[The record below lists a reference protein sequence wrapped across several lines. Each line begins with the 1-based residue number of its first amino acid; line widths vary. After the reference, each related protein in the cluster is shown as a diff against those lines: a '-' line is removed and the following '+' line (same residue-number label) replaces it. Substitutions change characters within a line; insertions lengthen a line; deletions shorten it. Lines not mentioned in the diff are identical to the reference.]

1 MGGCPL
7 GTFEDVSDRRLKT
20 AHKTARKMVSFHNNS
35 LLLVEDDSND
45 VFLIK
50 RAFRRAKLTVPVSV
64 VSDGDAAIGYLQGTK
79 GYSDRTVHP
88 MPSLILLDLKLPRR
102 SGLEVLE
109 WIRAQP
115 GLRRI
120 PVIVLTSSQERA
132 DVDKAYEVGVNSY
145 LVKPVTF
152 DDLSD
157 MAQRIEHY
165 WLNINQYPSVC
176 AS

>member
-1 MGGCPL
+1 M
-7 GTFEDVSDRRLKT
+7 TSLK
-20 AHKTARKMVSFHNNS
+20 NNNG

-50 RAFRRAKLTVPVSV
+50 RAFKRANFTVPVSV
-64 VSDGDAAIGYLQGTK
+64 VSDGDAAVGYLNGAND
-79 GYSDRTVHP
+79 YSDRTQYP
-88 MPSLILLDLKLPRR
+88 LPSLILLDLKLPRR

-109 WIRAQP
+109 WLRKQP

-120 PVIVLTSSQERA
+120 PVIVLTSSQEGT

-152 DDLSD
+152 DDLAD
-157 MAQRIEHY
+157 MARSIENY
-165 WLNINQYPSVC
+165 WLNMNKYPSV